1 PMKVAYLF
9 IERRTGRPVKDI
21 PYVSSKEVDSAR
33 QLLKRVPLQEI
44 ADFLDYAIVE
54 ARKTQ
59 FDMQTLGAVKQ
70 YLNRYLETRDQRAR
84 TKAAKA
90 AHDEREK
97 ETASRMDYDR
107 FRRAA
112 ADELFASLP
121 SDQQTHIEDIARSIA
136 PPAVR
141 G

>member
-44 ADFLDYAIVE
+44 AAFLDYAIVE
-54 ARKTQ
+54 ARKTE

-70 YLNRYLETRDQRAR
+70 YLNRYLDTRDQRVR
-84 TKAAKA
+84 AKTI
-90 AHDEREK
+90 K
-97 ETASRMDYDR
+97 ASRESEERDTTSRMEYDR

-112 ADELFASLP
+112 ADELFTSPP
-121 SDQQTHIEDIARSIA
+121 SEERAQIE
-136 PPAVR
+136 
-141 G
+141 